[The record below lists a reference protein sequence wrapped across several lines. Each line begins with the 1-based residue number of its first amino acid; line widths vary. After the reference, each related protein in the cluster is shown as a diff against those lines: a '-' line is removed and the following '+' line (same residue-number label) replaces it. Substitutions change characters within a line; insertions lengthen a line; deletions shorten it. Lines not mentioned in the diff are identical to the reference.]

1 MWNLSRKSRK
11 VRAEG
16 VGTHTISSEEGRA
29 EQKLVRD
36 LLQSSRELLNR
47 IQTG

>member
-1 MWNLSRKSRK
+1 MLSSRF
-11 VRAEG
+11 RLMPLEA
-16 VGTHTISSEEGRA
+16 HSEAIRT
-29 EQKLVRD
+29 EQKLVRE